1 MLFGKYKSRGELKI
15 MWRPSIVWYG
25 YFLKSPRFFNLDYC
39 SYFKDGLICVNFLCK
54 YRKIPKISP
63 GAYIFQRPFLR
74 GLFLEELIF
83 GGANKR
89 REVCI

>member
-1 MLFGKYKSRGELKI
+1 

-54 YRKIPKISP
+54 YHKIPKISP